1 MKSNQKGFSVVEIL
15 IVIVV
20 VGLFGAVGWLVYDR
34 QKSKTDNKEAA
45 SQTSPQQKQEA
56 PKEVKQSEAKLDYDK
71 IYNEVAQKFSLNK
84 DDLRRFWIYSEDK
97 VVYAKKD
104 QGPGVVYLYKP
115 ANTWQVASEAIHY
128 QAVCSEIDK
137 LPEAYRPP
145 CNATEGLTVAKRGDL
160 TFKYV
165 TDQTVWTS
173 DEQLEKATNY
183 PASNRYK
190 YVSVES
196 ESQ

>member
-1 MKSNQKGFSVVEIL
+1 MKANQKGFSVVEIL
-15 IVIVV
+15 IVIAV
-20 VGLFGAVGWLVYDR
+20 VGILGTVGWLVYDR
-34 QKSKTDNKEAA
+34 QKSKTDNKDTTA
-45 SQTSPQQKQEA
+45 QTSQQEQEA
-56 PKEVKQSEAKLDYDK
+56 PKEKQSEAKLNYDK

-84 DDLRRFWIYSEDK
+84 NELRRFWIYAEDK

-115 ANTWQVASEAIHY
+115 ADTWLVASEAIHY

-145 CNATEGLTVAKRGDL
+145 CNATEGLAVAKKGDL

-196 ESQ
+196 GTQ